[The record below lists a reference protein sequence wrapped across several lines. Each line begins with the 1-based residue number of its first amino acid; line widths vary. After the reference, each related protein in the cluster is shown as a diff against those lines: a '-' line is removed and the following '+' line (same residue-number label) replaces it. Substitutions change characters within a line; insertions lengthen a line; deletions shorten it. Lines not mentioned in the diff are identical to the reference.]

1 MLKKTILILLI
12 GFTLFMKGSGQEN
25 RVIPPWYLNAAYE
38 YDKEHQYGIGISD
51 LNGNA
56 TEKEQV
62 CLYRAVLNLALF
74 SQCEI
79 SSILKKYDA
88 IDNTS
93 RYEEVLKVMVKNIP
107 GTREGIAIAE
117 RWQKQDGHLYVLV
130 KSSPDKAVVTPNTGV
145 VKAYSKECY
154 YQDKFL
160 PGDFELEYYIDTQIG
175 GEYRSEGFLQ
185 TGQNIDTDNIY
196 VAKSIAPDIEIDP
209 QFREWFGN
217 DTLPPWFQDQPF
229 TEGELIG
236 HGRAALPNL
245 YLADLIASL
254 RALSD
259 LSQQLESQVESLLSS
274 YTDDEEDDSYSEGDR
289 ISKTVARN
297 KLNNISVS
305 KRSVGIDKE
314 GNFCVCIQ
322 VTMDM

>member
-1 MLKKTILILLI
+1 MFKKTILILLI
-12 GFTLFMKGSGQEN
+12 GFTLFIKGNGQEN
-25 RVIPPWYLNAAYE
+25 NVVPPWYLNAEYE
-38 YDKEHQYGIGISD
+38 HDEAHQYGIGILD

-56 TEKEQV
+56 DEEEQV
-62 CLYRAVLNLALF
+62 ALQRAALNLALF

-79 SSILKKYDA
+79 SSLLKNYTG
-88 IDNTS
+88 IDDTTS
-93 RYEEVLKVMVKNIP
+93 YEEALKVIVKNIP
-107 GTREGIAIAE
+107 GIRENITIAE

-130 KSSPDKAVVTPNTGV
+130 KSSPDKAVGTSNKGL
-145 VKAYSKECY
+145 VKAYSKERY
-154 YQDKFL
+154 YQEKFL
-160 PGDFELEYYIDTQIG
+160 PGDFELEYYIDTQIDDQ
-175 GEYRSEGFLQ
+175 YRSEAFLQ

-196 VAKSIAPDIEIDP
+196 VAKSLAPDIEIDP
-209 QFREWFGN
+209 QFRKWFGN
-217 DTLPPWFQDQPF
+217 DTLPAWFQERPF
-229 TEGELIG
+229 AEDELIG

-259 LSQQLESQVESLLSS
+259 LSQQLESQVESLMSS
-274 YTDDEEDDSYSEGDR
+274 YTEDEEEDSYSEGDR
-289 ISKTVARN
+289 VSKTIAKN
-297 KLNNISVS
+297 KLTNISVS